1 MNGSRISPEDHKRF
15 LYLRIIIDWL
25 KSNGHRIAHHVLSR
39 TSGPLAGRSD
49 IKSLLPLIDGVVADI
64 LTLDSESRVTLVKSV
79 ESDELIAHF
88 PGDMSLKEGLDG
100 IQAAGLKNIHFIF
113 VSTGIL
119 APTLLQENFE
129 PKYPEVT
136 KITFLETR
144 FEAEPLHRIGNP
156 TIYMRKAISQIR
168 QMETSFTEN
177 SDLECDCGGTYWQG
191 SYKISYWGKSTSLD
205 YSICPNCATQI
216 EPPGNADTIM
226 NFVQGFS
233 AK

>member
-1 MNGSRISPEDHKRF
+1 MAGSQISPEDHKRF

-39 TSGPLAGRSD
+39 TSGPLAGRGD
-49 IKSLLPLIDGVVADI
+49 IKPLLSLIDGVIADI
-64 LTLDSESRVTLVKSV
+64 LTLDSNSTLTLVKSV

-88 PGDMSLKEGLDG
+88 PEDKSLRESLDG
-100 IQAAGLKNIHFIF
+100 IRAAELENIHFIF

-129 PKYPEVT
+129 VQYPEIT

-144 FEAEPLHRIGNP
+144 FETEPLHRIGNP
-156 TIYMRKAISQIR
+156 TIYMRKAIGQIR
-168 QMETSFTEN
+168 QMDTRFTEN
-177 SDLECDCGGTYWQG
+177 PEIQCDCGGNYWQG
-191 SYKISYWGKSTSLD
+191 TYKISFWGKSTTVD
-205 YSICPNCATQI
+205 YLVCPNCATQI
-216 EPPGNADTIM
+216 EPPENADTIM

-233 AK
+233 AT